1 MAVEDAIAAALL
13 VTLSATLA
21 LLAGA
26 AFRRYRNPSFVLLI
40 AAFLVALAEGVVI
53 GLLVLGVLPG
63 ARMPLFLVAGV
74 QIAILVLIYAAT
86 FSRE

>member
-21 LLAGA
+21 LLA
-26 AFRRYRNPSFVLLI
+26 
-40 AAFLVALAEGVVI
+40 FLVALAEGAVI

-63 ARMPLFLVAGV
+63 ASMPLFLVAGV